1 MACTGRYVCNVDS
14 ATECHHADA
23 SRSAATS
30 PKPVQKR
37 GPPSP
42 TVNTK
47 AAMADV
53 YELFNQTVNAG
64 ATSRDS
70 DDDEDSSS
78 DEDSHS
84 DGERATESQVPPT
97 PLPALVMGGMMRMGL
112 STPGPMVPPT
122 PTPAQGHLSGRK
134 VNVAS
139 GSLQVFAEENV
150 QPPSSASKIAV
161 YRDEN
166 VSSTV
171 FADEN
176 AQPQRMAVFQDENAV
191 PRSAKKPLA
200 NALATPAKTPLAPKS
215 TPLAVKSIDVS
226 GATPMRPVLD
236 ASHYTTPRSE
246 GPQRRLKVFD
256 DAEPTAE
263 AEQGLPQEQVFSN
276 IPEAIQEEE
285 EPEEG
290 YDGYNRRVFS
300 CGAAFNTMTPITE
313 RTEQYTQS
321 TQGFTLRS
329 STSSNLGKALESDD
343 EEDPLTE
350 AQISTNNRLETVTED
365 SERSSKIEET
375 HNIFSQPASPQ
386 VISGRASSR
395 LTHGYGEQSMFQLSP
410 GHTIANEVNPTIIN
424 SEVIDIEPPVA
435 HPMHAATPVAP
446 LSPKILASA
455 TPGTDV
461 GSDFN
466 PPNPCCPTDI
476 EVINHLVAALDTPLT
491 HMRGFNDLRGRV
503 SGQLGE
509 LQRTYKTALRRS
521 LSNSKRSTSAPD
533 ASYMLQ
539 IADKQYEVQD
549 KIGEGGFGAVFRA
562 IDLEARQ
569 IADDASDDEEDEMA
583 AEAAYTV
590 AVKVEKPANLW
601 EAVILN
607 RVWQRL
613 SAEYH
618 PSIVNSRGLHL
629 FADESMLVL
638 DFYTQGTL
646 LNAVNNAASWGTGSI
661 SSPGMDE
668 LLAIF
673 FAIELMKVVEA
684 LHRADFI
691 HGDLKIDNC
700 LIRLSESNSGWKSQ
714 YEMTGD
720 NGWSEKGIRLIDFGR
735 AIDFQMWPARNEQT
749 FVADWK
755 TDEKD
760 CQEMREG
767 KPWSYQADYHGLA
780 SICYCMLFG
789 KYMTLEVAP
798 SLPGD
803 GDRKRYKAQGTFK
816 RVSAEFTF
824 RISTANL
831 DSRAVLANRF
841 VELTFRFTPESADD
855 SP

>member
-1 MACTGRYVCNVDS
+1 
-14 ATECHHADA
+14 
-23 SRSAATS
+23 
-30 PKPVQKR
+30 
-37 GPPSP
+37 
-42 TVNTK
+42 
-47 AAMADV
+47 MADV

-70 DDDEDSSS
+70 DDDDDDSSS
-78 DEDSHS
+78 DDDSDS
-84 DGERATESQVPPT
+84 DAEGVTESQVPPT
-97 PLPALVMGGMMRMGL
+97 PLPAPVMGGMMRMGL

-134 VNVAS
+134 LNVSS
-139 GSLQVFAEENV
+139 GSLQVFAEENL
-150 QPPSSASKIAV
+150 QPPPSASKIAV
-161 YRDEN
+161 FRDEN
-166 VSSTV
+166 APPAV

-176 AQPQRMAVFQDENAV
+176 SHPPRMAVFQDENAV

-215 TPLAVKSIDVS
+215 TPLAVKSIDMS
-226 GATPMRPVLD
+226 GATPMRPVVD
-236 ASHYTTPRSE
+236 ASQYTTPRSE
-246 GPQRRLKVFD
+246 GPQRRMKVFD
-256 DAEPTAE
+256 DAESSAE
-263 AEQGLPQEQVFSN
+263 PEQRQEPVFGN

-290 YDGYNRRVFS
+290 YDAYNRRVFS

-343 EEDPLTE
+343 DEDPLVE
-350 AQISTNNRLETVTED
+350 AQIPTNKRLETVTED
-365 SERSSKIEET
+365 SERSKTEEA
-375 HNIFSQPASPQ
+375 HSIFSQPTSPQ
-386 VISGRASSR
+386 TNSGRASSR
-395 LTHGYGEQSMFQLSP
+395 LTHGLGEQSMFQLSP
-410 GHTIANEVNPTIIN
+410 GHTIANEANPTIIN
-424 SEVIDIEPPVA
+424 SEVIDIVPQVA
-435 HPMHAATPVAP
+435 PMADAPAQSEP

-455 TPGTDV
+455 TPGTNV
-461 GSDFN
+461 GSDFS

-476 EVINHLVAALDTPLT
+476 EVINHLVAALDTPLAD
-491 HMRGFNDLRGRV
+491 MRGFNDLRGRV
-503 SGQLGE
+503 SGQLAE
-509 LQRTYKTALRRS
+509 LQRTFKSALRRS
-521 LSNSKRSTSAPD
+521 LSNSKRGASAPD
-533 ASYMLQ
+533 ASYLLQ
-539 IADKQYEVQD
+539 IANKQYEVQD

-569 IADDASDDEEDEMA
+569 IADDASDDDEDELA

-607 RVWQRL
+607 RIWQRL
-613 SAEYH
+613 PQEYH
-618 PSIVNSRGLHL
+618 SSIVNSRGLHL

-638 DFYTQGTL
+638 DFYSQGTL
-646 LNAVNNAASWGTGSI
+646 LNAVNNAASWGTGTT

-700 LIRLSESNSGWKSQ
+700 LIRLSESNAGWKGQ

-735 AIDFQMWPARNEQT
+735 AIDFQMWPARTEQT
-749 FVADWK
+749 FIADWK

-760 CQEMREG
+760 CQEMRDG
-767 KPWSYQADYHGLA
+767 QPWSYQADYHGLA

-798 SLPGD
+798 SVPGD
-803 GDRKRYKAQGTFK
+803 GDRKRYRAQGAFK
-816 RVSAEFTF
+816 RVSNTNICNHLFDSLTSTPAQYWQTDLWNSLFDLLLNPRMVHPDGALPISDELASVRGEFEVWLEENCNKGGK
-824 RISTANL
+824 SLKNL
-831 DSRAVLANRF
+831 LTKIELATMRK
-841 VELTFRFTPESADD
+841 
-855 SP
+855 